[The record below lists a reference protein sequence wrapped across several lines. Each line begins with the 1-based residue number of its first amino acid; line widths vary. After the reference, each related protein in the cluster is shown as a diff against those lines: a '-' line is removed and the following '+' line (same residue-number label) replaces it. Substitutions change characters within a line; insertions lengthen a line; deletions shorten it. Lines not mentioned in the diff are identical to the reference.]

1 MATLLDEPRAA
12 SQVAGVLRAVA
23 AGIGAAVAGLAVVAA
38 LVLVGWAVPGSEAGD
53 ASLLDALRL
62 SGLGWIA
69 AHHVPVIVPTGVLA
83 WLPLGLLAVPVAAAY
98 SAGQW
103 VSRRASPA
111 RVTQVALR
119 TAAMSLTYAALA
131 TAVAVLASGE
141 EVRVVPAVTA
151 AVATCLSAAAGSV
164 GMWHAGSRDASLWLR
179 VPAAARASIAAGAA
193 GAFTLIGAGALL
205 VITAMVVRRAAIG
218 DVTSSL
224 DAGLVGSVLLLV
236 LSAVY
241 LPNVVIW
248 AGAYALG
255 PGFAVGAGT
264 SVTPLGVE
272 VGPLPA
278 LALLGALPRPGEQPL
293 LVLLV
298 FLVPAAAGVIV
309 GRVLAR
315 RLPTLGWTAVPCA
328 FAASAV
334 AGLTLGVLAAL
345 SGGPLGGGRLAVI
358 GPSPWQVAVAA
369 TLELGLVAAPTAWLG
384 ARRGG

>member
-1 MATLLDEPRAA
+1 
-12 SQVAGVLRAVA
+12 
-23 AGIGAAVAGLAVVAA
+23 
-38 LVLVGWAVPGSEAGD
+38 
-53 ASLLDALRL
+53 
-62 SGLGWIA
+62 
-69 AHHVPVIVPTGVLA
+69 
-83 WLPLGLLAVPVAAAY
+83 
-98 SAGQW
+98 
-103 VSRRASPA
+103 
-111 RVTQVALR
+111 
-119 TAAMSLTYAALA
+119 MSLTYAALA

-164 GMWHAGSRDASLWLR
+164 GMWRAGSRDASLWRR

-205 VITAMVVRRAAIG
+205 VITAVVVRRAAIG
-218 DVTSSL
+218 DVVSAL

-241 LPNVVIW
+241 LPNIVIW
-248 AGAYALG
+248 AAAYALG

-298 FLVPAAAGVIV
+298 FLVPATAGVVV
-309 GRVLAR
+309 GRALAR
-315 RLPTLGWTAVPCA
+315 RLPTLGWTAVPWA
-328 FAASAV
+328 FAASGV
-334 AGLTLGVLAAL
+334 AGLTLGVLAAM
-345 SGGPLGGGRLAVI
+345 SGGPLGGGRLTVI

-369 TLELGLVAAPTAWLG
+369 TLELGLVAAPTAWLA
-384 ARRGG
+384 ARRAS

>member
-1 MATLLDEPRAA
+1 VATLLDEPRAA
-12 SQVAGVLRAVA
+12 SQVAGVLRAVV

-38 LVLVGWAVPGSEAGD
+38 LVLVGWAVPGNEAGA

-69 AHHVPVIVPTGVLA
+69 AHHVPVLVPTGVLA
-83 WLPLGLLAVPVAAAY
+83 WLPLGLLAVPLTAAY

-111 RVTQVALR
+111 SATQLALR

-131 TAVAVLASGE
+131 TAVAVLTSGE
-141 EVRVVPAVTA
+141 EVRVVPVVTA

-164 GMWHAGSRDASLWLR
+164 GMWRAGSCDVWLWR
-179 VPAAARASIAAGAA
+179 RIPAAARASIAAGAA
-193 GAFTLIGAGALL
+193 GAFTLMGAGALL
-205 VITAMVVRRAAIG
+205 VITAVVVRRAAIG
-218 DVTSSL
+218 DVLSAL

-248 AGAYALG
+248 AVAYALG
-255 PGFAVGAGT
+255 PGFAFGAGT

-298 FLVPAAAGVIV
+298 FLVPAAAGIVV

-315 RLPTLGWTAVPCA
+315 RLPTLGWTAVPWA
-328 FAASAV
+328 FAASGV
-334 AGLTLGVLAAL
+334 AGLTLGVLAVL

-369 TLELGLVAAPTAWLG
+369 TLELALVAAPTAWLG
-384 ARRGG
+384 ARRGS

>member
-12 SQVAGVLRAVA
+12 SQVAGVLRAVV

-38 LVLVGWAVPGSEAGD
+38 LVLVGWAVPGNEAGA

-103 VSRRASPA
+103 MSRRASPA
-111 RVTQVALR
+111 RATQVALR

-131 TAVAVLASGE
+131 TAVAVLASSE

-164 GMWHAGSRDASLWLR
+164 GMWRAGSRDVWLWRR

-193 GAFTLIGAGALL
+193 GAFTLMGAGALL
-205 VITAMVVRRAAIG
+205 VITAVVVRRAAIG
-218 DVTSSL
+218 DVLSAL

-248 AGAYALG
+248 AVAYALG
-255 PGFAVGAGT
+255 PGFAFGAGT

-298 FLVPAAAGVIV
+298 FLVPAAAGIVV

-315 RLPTLGWTAVPCA
+315 RLPTLGWTAVPWA
-328 FAASAV
+328 FAASGV
-334 AGLTLGVLAAL
+334 AGLTLGVLAVL

-369 TLELGLVAAPTAWLG
+369 TLELALVAAPTAWLG
-384 ARRGG
+384 ARRGS